1 MSDPLLDR
9 EVRRRLAV
17 LRHVEE
23 ETGNVAMTCRYFGIS
38 RQLYYTWLRRYRAHG
53 AEGLRAQ
60 SRRPHSH
67 PKTTSTDI
75 VGKIIH
81 LRQSYHFGPAKIQM
95 YLKRYH
101 DVEISKSGVWRI
113 LKRLDLNRL
122 PASQRYKRHDR
133 RWKRYEK
140 QLPGHR
146 VQIDVKFIEPLPA
159 PATPAAT
166 SGEPMRASRRRYYQ
180 YTAIDDCTRLRVLKI
195 YPANNQKT
203 AIQFLDY
210 VLARLPFGVEVIQ
223 TDNGA
228 EFQSAFHFHALDKGI
243 QHVYI
248 KPRTPRLNG
257 KVERSHRIDAEEFYR
272 LLDGVLIDDSQLF
285 RDKLQEWEDYYN
297 YHRPHGGLGGQT
309 PYERLRQK
317 TQTAPTQA

>member
-1 MSDPLLDR
+1 VSDPLLDR

-38 RQLYYTWLRRYRAHG
+38 RQLYYRWLRRYE
-53 AEGLRAQ
+53 AEGLVGLRAR
-60 SRRPHSH
+60 SRRPHHS
-67 PKTTSTDI
+67 PNATSTEI

-81 LRQSYHFGPAKIQM
+81 LRQNYHFGPAKIQM

-101 DVEISKSGVWRI
+101 DVEISTSGVWRI
-113 LKRLDLNRL
+113 LKRLDMNRL

-159 PATPAAT
+159 APARPGTTSTNPATP
-166 SGEPMRASRRRYYQ
+166 GRRRKYYQ
-180 YTAIDDCTRLRVLKI
+180 FTAIDDCTRLRVLKI

-210 VLARLPFGVEVIQ
+210 VLSRLPFTVEVIQ

-228 EFQSAFHFHALDKGI
+228 EFQAAFHWHVIDKGI

-272 LLDGVLIDDSQLF
+272 LLDGQLIDDSKLF
-285 RDKLQEWEDYYN
+285 GDKLQEWEDYYN
-297 YHRPHGGLGGQT
+297 YHRPHGSLGGQT

-317 TQTAPTQA
+317 ATAP